1 MILYGTQR
9 PTRPLLAW
17 GIDPLPNARVVLQ
30 LTLSAPKGGKPDRRA
45 SVRVS
50 LTTTQAREIADGLY
64 AMADA
69 TVMGQ
74 TPVAPPSQVKN

>member
-1 MILYGTQR
+1 LEERERRANASRDEDRRGLNREFLQR
-9 PTRPLLAW
+9 P
-17 GIDPLPNARVVLQ
+17 IFDPPSEA
-30 LTLSAPKGGKPDRRA
+30 GKPRRRA

-50 LTTTQAREIADGLY
+50 LTATQAREIADGLY
-64 AMADA
+64 KMADA

>member
-1 MILYGTQR
+1 MILYCTQR

-17 GIDPLPNARVVLQ
+17 STDPLPNARVVLQ

-64 AMADA
+64 KMADA

-74 TPVAPPSQVKN
+74 TPVAPPSQAKN

>member
-1 MILYGTQR
+1 MARNVQ
-9 PTRPLLAW
+9 TRPLIAW
-17 GIDPLPNARVVLQ
+17 GTGPLPNARVVLQ
-30 LTLSAPKGGKPDRRA
+30 LTASAPEAGKPGRRA

-64 AMADA
+64 KMADA

-74 TPVAPPSQVKN
+74 TPVAPPSKAKN